1 MDRKKQTYV
10 KTLPCPKLC
19 LPVVSMYLLD
29 ISATQLSSQ
38 FSTRAAKAGKGNVLV
53 CLPARQEQ
61 QNVVRY
67 KSLVHLYLPF
77 GHPDFYIGG
86 HIWMQLLINSVNKN
100 ALH

>member
-1 MDRKKQTYV
+1 
-10 KTLPCPKLC
+10 
-19 LPVVSMYLLD
+19 MYLLD

-38 FSTRAAKAGKGNVLV
+38 CSTRAAKAGKGNMLV

-61 QNVVRY
+61 QNVFRY

-86 HIWMQLLINSVNKN
+86 HIWMQLLLNSVNKN